1 MNIMMNNPLKSNRLN
16 LEITYN
22 STIQQNDFLCNRSF
36 IPCVMF
42 NQVYFTKE
50 AKKKKEKKRRHVTF
64 TKYKLHIKKNPSGSR
79 QGGRTWRQQPEAV
92 GVRRRMP
99 SFPLSSCAHR
109 DGELKRELLLKD
121 GNSSNTEELK
131 GNKQTRRVRT
141 VQDCLR

>member
-22 STIQQNDFLCNRSF
+22 PTIQQNDFLCNRSF

-64 TKYKLHIKKNPSGSR
+64 TKYKLHIKKK
-79 QGGRTWRQQPEAV
+79 
-92 GVRRRMP
+92 
-99 SFPLSSCAHR
+99 SFW
-109 DGELKRELLLKD
+109 
-121 GNSSNTEELK
+121 
-131 GNKQTRRVRT
+131 KQTRGKNMASATGGGWSPETDAVISF
-141 VQDCLR
+141 VVLRAQRR